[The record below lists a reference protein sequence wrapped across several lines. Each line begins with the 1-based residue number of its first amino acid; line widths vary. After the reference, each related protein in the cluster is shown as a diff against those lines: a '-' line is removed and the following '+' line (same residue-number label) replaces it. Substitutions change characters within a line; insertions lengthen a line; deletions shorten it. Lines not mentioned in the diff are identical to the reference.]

1 MSTLARW
8 TIRPRLMAVPGVAN
22 VAIWGQRD
30 RQFQVLVNPDRLRD
44 HGVTLNEVMQATR
57 DAVSPAA
64 GGFIDTPNQRLA
76 VAQRALVAGVAELQ
90 EVPVTF
96 RGGFPIR
103 VRDVARVVEGFP
115 QPIGDAVINDGPGI
129 LLIVEKQPTGN
140 TLDVTRNVEAALD
153 ALRPGLK
160 EVEVD
165 STIFRP
171 ATFIEMSLANLNRAL
186 LFGAI
191 LVVIIL
197 VAFLFEW
204 RTALISL
211 TALPLSLISAALVI
225 RYMGQT
231 INTMVLAG
239 LAIALG
245 EVVDDA
251 IIDVENI
258 VRRLRLNRAAGNPES
273 ALQVVFKASLE
284 VRSAVVYASLI
295 VALVFL
301 PVFFLEGL
309 AGSFFRPLALSYV
322 LAVLASLVV
331 ALTVTPALSMILLPN
346 SKLERRES
354 PLVRGLKR
362 VYRAMVG
369 SALWPSPRRRSAH
382 GDSSRGHGSCRSV
395 PWRRL
400 SSRAFAN
407 TIS

>member
-1 MSTLARW
+1 M
-8 TIRPRLMAVPGVAN
+8 
-22 VAIWGQRD
+22 
-30 RQFQVLVNPDRLRD
+30 
-44 HGVTLNEVMQATR
+44 
-57 DAVSPAA
+57 SPASSK
-64 GGFIDTPNQRLA
+64 
-76 VAQRALVAGVAELQ
+76 V
-90 EVPVTF
+90 F
-96 RGGFPIR
+96 RNPS
-103 VRDVARVVEGFP
+103 AMLSSTM
-115 QPIGDAVINDGPGI
+115 GPGI

-186 LFGAI
+186 LYGAI

-211 TALPLSLISAALVI
+211 TALPLSLITAALVI

-273 ALQVVFKASLE
+273 AFQVVFKASLE

-346 SKLERRES
+346 SRLERRES

-369 SALWPSPRRRSAH
+369 SALDHPRIVGSAH
-382 GDSSRGHGSCRSV
+382 
-395 PWRRL
+395 
-400 SSRAFAN
+400 A
-407 TIS
+407 